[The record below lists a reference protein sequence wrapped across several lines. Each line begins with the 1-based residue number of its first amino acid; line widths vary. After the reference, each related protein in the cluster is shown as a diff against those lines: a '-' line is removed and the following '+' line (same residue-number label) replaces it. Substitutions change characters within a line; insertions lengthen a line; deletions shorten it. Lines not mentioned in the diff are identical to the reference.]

1 MRSDHAHLAASVSSL
16 KGASLLCVGDIVLDR
31 FVHGGVERISP
42 EAPIPVMLVERE
54 TATLGAAGNVAR
66 NLVALGA
73 LPRFLT
79 AIGDDKPGRE
89 ITRLVAGQNQIEA
102 ALIVE
107 PERQTPIKTR
117 FFAGSQQVM
126 RVDHEQY
133 SPLGADGCAQILDAA
148 AEMMATVGAVV
159 LSDYGK
165 GLFSA
170 ELVRGLIDGA
180 RRQGLPVVV
189 DPKGKDYR
197 IYEGAT
203 IITPNRKELH
213 QATGMPVDSD
223 DGVAAAARHLI
234 ATCGIGNVLA
244 TRGKDG
250 MSLITGTGEEIHL
263 PAEAR
268 EVFDVSGAGDTV
280 TAVLAAA
287 LAGGIGIA
295 DAARLANAAAAIV
308 VGKIGIAVVEADE
321 LIAALHLGA
330 VAEGSTKIAGMGRAQ
345 ERIADWRRQGLKIG
359 FAHGCFDLLHP
370 GHVSLLSQARA
381 CCDRLVVG
389 LNSDESAR
397 RLKGEGRPVQS
408 ESARA
413 IVLASLAA
421 VDLVVPF
428 AEDTPV
434 ALIESLRPDILVRNA
449 EDDPNPTAGSELMQS
464 WGGRVLLAEPVE
476 GQNTTA
482 TIVRMRKR

>member
-1 MRSDHAHLAASVSSL
+1 MRSDHAQLAASVSSL

-66 NLVALGA
+66 NLAALGA
-73 LPRFLT
+73 SPRFLT

-89 ITRLVAGQNQIEA
+89 ITRLVAGQSQIEA
-102 ALIVE
+102 SLIVE

-133 SPLGADGCAQILDAA
+133 SPLGADGCGQILDAA

-180 RRQGLPVVV
+180 RRKGLPVVV
-189 DPKGKDYR
+189 DPKGEDYR

-203 IITPNRKELH
+203 VITPNRKELH
-213 QATGMPVDSD
+213 LATGMPVDSD
-223 DGVAAAARHLI
+223 ADVAAAARHLI

-244 TRGKDG
+244 TRSKDG
-250 MSLITGTGEEIHL
+250 MSLISGAGEEIHL

-287 LAGGIGIA
+287 LAGGVGIA
-295 DAARLANAAAAIV
+295 DAARLANAAAGIV
-308 VGKIGIAVVEADE
+308 VGKVGIAVVEADE
-321 LIAALHLGA
+321 LVAALHLGA
-330 VAEGSTKIAGMGRAQ
+330 VAEGSTKIAGLDRAQ
-345 ERIADWRRQGLKIG
+345 KRIADWRRQGLRIG

-397 RLKGEGRPVQS
+397 RLKGEGRPIQS

-434 ALIESLRPDILVRNA
+434 ALIECLRPDILVKNA
-449 EDDPNPTAGSELMQS
+449 EDDHDPTAGAELMQS